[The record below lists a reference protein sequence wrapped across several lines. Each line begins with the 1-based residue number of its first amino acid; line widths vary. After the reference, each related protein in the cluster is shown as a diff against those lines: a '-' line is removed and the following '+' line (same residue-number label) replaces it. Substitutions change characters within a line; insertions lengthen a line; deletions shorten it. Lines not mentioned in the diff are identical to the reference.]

1 MSVSSVVHSVIKHYP
16 NVTLIDCGVGRESL
30 LMTGQCIHS
39 YDWTKP
45 IENGRQLETA
55 EMPWI
60 VFIIVN
66 RNGKDFSGS
75 GVVLN
80 NNWIITS
87 GHLLLCRY
95 NPCKVSNI
103 RIYTGNQDINHLTDY
118 HTIDDY
124 FIPNEF
130 RKGYQMSYDLALI
143 RLSKPLNLMSNT
155 EYKTINGICLPKE
168 DIINTND
175 ELALIAGYGAIN
187 DTTKLKG
194 RPHMGWLKIMK
205 PVFDS
210 NDSNGTMI
218 TAERTPGGSMTCKG
232 DSGGPLLQYINGRAV
247 LIGVTKGGIMSNYCP
262 KISFQTYYIRLSK
275 HIEWIKQIVCQ

>member
-30 LMTGQCIHS
+30 LMTGQCLHS
-39 YDWTKP
+39 YDWTKH

-60 VFIIVN
+60 VFIIVKQ
-66 RNGKDFSGS
+66 NG
-75 GVVLN
+75 
-80 NNWIITS
+80 
-87 GHLLLCRY
+87 GHCRL
-95 NPCKVSNI
+95 PFKSSDH
-103 RIYTGNQDINHLTDY
+103 RIYTGIQDKSHLTDY
-118 HTIDDY
+118 YTSDDY
-124 FIPNEF
+124 FIPNQF
-130 RKGYQMSYDLALI
+130 RKAKQRAYDLALI

-155 EYKTINGICLPKE
+155 RYKTINGICLPKE

-187 DTTKLKG
+187 DTTDLNG

-205 PVFDS
+205 PEFDS
-210 NDSNGTMI
+210 NDSNGTLI
-218 TAERTPGGSMTCKG
+218 LAERAPGGSLSCKG

-247 LIGVTKGGIMSNYCP
+247 LIGVIQGGVSSNYCP
-262 KISFQTYYIRLSK
+262 EINFPAYYVRLSK
-275 HIEWIKQIVCQ
+275 HIEWIKQIVGQ